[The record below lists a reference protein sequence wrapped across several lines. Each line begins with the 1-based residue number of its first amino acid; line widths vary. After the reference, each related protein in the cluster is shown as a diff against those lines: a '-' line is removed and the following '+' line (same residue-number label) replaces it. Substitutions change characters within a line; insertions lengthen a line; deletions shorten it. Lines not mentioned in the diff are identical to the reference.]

1 MSADSKNELD
11 EIKKEFQSL
20 CLKIIAIKNKKAQD
34 ERNNNPHSSKLD
46 CEGCKK
52 KEIIQTWK
60 RSSDQDERN
69 NNPHGS
75 KLDCE
80 GCKKK
85 QIIRTSKGS
94 SDQTSVRDINNKV
107 IRIGNRVRFITKGLH
122 NSTEG
127 TVYKISKNGKRVTS
141 LDDKGMPISR
151 APYNLQIIRD

>member
-1 MSADSKNELD
+1 MSTDSKNELD

-20 CLKIIAIKNKKAQD
+20 CLKIIAIKNKNAQD

-52 KEIIQTWK
+52 K
-60 RSSDQDERN
+60 
-69 NNPHGS
+69 
-75 KLDCE
+75 
-80 GCKKK
+80 

-94 SDQTSVRDINNKV
+94 SDKTSVRDINNKV

-151 APYNLQIIRD
+151 APYNLQIICD